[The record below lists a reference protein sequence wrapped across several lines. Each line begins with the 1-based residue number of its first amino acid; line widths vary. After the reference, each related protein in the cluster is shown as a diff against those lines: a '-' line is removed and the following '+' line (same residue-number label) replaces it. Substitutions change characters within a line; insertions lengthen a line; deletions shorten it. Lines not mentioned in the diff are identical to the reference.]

1 VKRRR
6 IVVLGGSG
14 FVGRHLVN
22 ELAAREREVIVA
34 TRARDNAKAL
44 FMLPRVDIREV
55 DVRDPTALTAI
66 SRGADAIINLVGILS
81 ESRGASFEEIHVGV
95 TDAAIRAC
103 RSNGIA
109 RLLQMSAL
117 NADPNGPSAYLR
129 TKGTAEAKVATSGLA
144 WTVFQP
150 SVIFGP
156 EDRFLNLFA
165 SITRLLPVVFL
176 GGAKARFQP
185 VYVGDVAVAFA
196 DALDDEQTIGQRY
209 PLCGPSIYTLRELVQ
224 YAARLVGK
232 KPLIIGLPAGVASVQ
247 AWFLEALPGKLLTR
261 DNLASMRVDNVC
273 DCPYPA
279 IFGGHA
285 RAMESVVPSYL
296 SADAKMD
303 RFSAYRRRRR

>member
-22 ELAAREREVIVA
+22 ELAARERDVVVA
-34 TRARDNAKAL
+34 TRARDKGKAL
-44 FMLPRVDIREV
+44 FLLPRVDIREV
-55 DVRDPTALTAI
+55 DVRDATARTAI
-66 SRGADAIINLVGILS
+66 SRGADAIINLVGVLS
-81 ESRGASFEEIHVGV
+81 ESRGATFDDIHVGV

-109 RLLQMSAL
+109 RLLHMSAL
-117 NADPNGPSAYLR
+117 NADPDGPSAYLR
-129 TKGTAEAKVATSGLA
+129 SKGAAEAKIAASGLA
-144 WTVFQP
+144 WTIFQP

-165 SITRLLPVVFL
+165 SIARLLPVVFL

-185 VYVGDVAVAFA
+185 VFVGDVAAAFA
-196 DALDDEQTIGQRY
+196 DALDDERTVGQRY
-209 PLCGPSIYTLRELVQ
+209 RLCGPTTYTLRELVQ
-224 YAARLVGK
+224 YTAGLIGR
-232 KPLIIGLPAGVASVQ
+232 KPVIIGLPAAVASIQ
-247 AWFLEALPGKLLTR
+247 AWFLEALPGKLMTR
-261 DNLASMRVDNVC
+261 DNLASMRVDSVC

-279 IFGGHA
+279 IFGGHS
-285 RAMESVVPSYL
+285 RAMETVVPSYL
-296 SADAKMD
+296 SPDAKED